1 MIFEMACL
9 PCLTFEM
16 ACLHCEGK
24 GKRFF
29 DPLGTS
35 LYSEQDQGRSSSM
48 KSLS

>member
-24 GKRFF
+24 GKSFLTRWE
-29 DPLGTS
+29 PL
-35 LYSEQDQGRSSSM
+35 YIANKIREDQVQ
-48 KSLS
+48 